1 MPAVDIVISNKLG
14 LHARAAAKLTQLAS
28 SFNSEV
34 FIARGQNRVNAKSIM
49 GVMLLAAGKGLSV
62 TVDAEGD
69 DAGAHRDLPPLA
81 RRHAARQR
89 QEDRRQPR
97 RIERHQQGDLE
108 RRAGSP
114 GQRIPRL
121 AARHHPHGQRR

>member
-69 DAGAHRDLPPLA
+69 YAETAL
-81 RRHAARQR
+81 
-89 QEDRRQPR
+89 
-97 RIERHQQGDLE
+97 IEIEKLFNNKFGE
-108 RRAGSP
+108 P
-114 GQRIPRL
+114 E
-121 AARHHPHGQRR
+121 